1 MKYKCPFNYIGSKS
15 GLIDVINPLLNMYSN
30 YTLVDLFAGGFSIGA
45 NAPNKKVVYNDINK
59 DLTRLIKLLY
69 MEDIEDIV
77 YKLERII
84 FDYKLSK
91 ENKEGYNK
99 LRDDFNETKNVYLF
113 CLLIFH
119 SFNHQIRYNQQGEFN
134 VPFGKGRSSYNNNI
148 KKKLLNFSELI
159 KGKEIEF
166 YSINFKD
173 LQERE
178 DNIIYYVDPPYLIT
192 TGSYNDGKRGVSSWT
207 EEDEIELYAFLSKV
221 DKNGRKF
228 VLSNMLQKGD
238 VRNAILANWMSNFSV
253 EVVNVEYR
261 NYQRKKVE
269 CVEIIV
275 KNF

>member
-45 NAPNKKVVYNDINK
+45 NAPNKKVVYNDINN

-69 MEDIEDIV
+69 MEDIENIV
-77 YKLERII
+77 LKLERLI

-159 KGKEIEF
+159 KEKEIDF

-173 LQERE
+173 FQERE

-238 VRNAILANWMSNFSV
+238 VRNVILANWMSNFSV